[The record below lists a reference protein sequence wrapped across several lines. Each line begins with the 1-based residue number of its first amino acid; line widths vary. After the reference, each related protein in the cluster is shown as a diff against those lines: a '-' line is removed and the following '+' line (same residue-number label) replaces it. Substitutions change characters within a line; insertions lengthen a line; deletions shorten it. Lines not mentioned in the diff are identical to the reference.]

1 MIRDAGPVPVLGI
14 LHTCFR
20 GLALT
25 DVKSNTR
32 CGWIAFGRTLPVGTG
47 RHPSNGQVA
56 SSAITVRLRR
66 PPHDHSMKLR
76 CRLLQ
81 LFLMDGVLTG
91 NIQPRLTTGLL
102 IFGPKSCVRARLQA
116 C

>member
-1 MIRDAGPVPVLGI
+1 
-14 LHTCFR
+14 
-20 GLALT
+20 
-25 DVKSNTR
+25 
-32 CGWIAFGRTLPVGTG
+32 VGTG
-47 RHPSNGQVA
+47 RYPSNGQVA

-91 NIQPRLTTGLL
+91 NIQPRLTTGA
-102 IFGPKSCVRARLQA
+102 FDFWPKVLCQGTASGVLKHVPTSTLSS
-116 C
+116 